1 MNPTAQLHALGQSLW
16 LDNITRDL
24 LDRGTLEGYIRQ
36 LSVTGLTSNPTIFNQ
51 AIRGSASYDQAI
63 QSGLQ
68 KGQKAEEIFFDL
80 ALADLVRAADL
91 FYPIYQA
98 TGGTDGFVSLEVSPL
113 LAYDAQ
119 QTIEQARQLFA
130 RAQRPNLF
138 IKIPG
143 TPEGLPAIEEAIFA
157 GVPINVT
164 LLFSCEQYL
173 AAAQAFLRGLERR
186 LAAGL
191 PPRVASVA
199 SVFVSRWDR
208 AVASKVAPALQNRL
222 GLAMM
227 GRTYKAYCDLL
238 ESSRWQRLAS
248 QGAIP
253 QRALWAS
260 TGMKDPQASDVLYV
274 SRLGAPL
281 TVNTL
286 PEATLLAF
294 ADHGT
299 VEGSMPRNGGDAEAV
314 LTQFEQQGIHLEN
327 LAQQLQQEGAQAF
340 VQSWEELLAAIE
352 SKRA

>member
-1 MNPTAQLHALGQSLW
+1 MNPTATLHALGQSLW

-24 LDRGTLEGYIRQ
+24 LDQGTLEGYIRD

-51 AIRGSASYDQAI
+51 AIKGSPSYDAAI
-63 QSGLQ
+63 QQGHQAGRS
-68 KGQKAEEIFFDL
+68 AEDIFFEL
-80 ALADLVRAADL
+80 ALADLSRAADL
-91 FYPIYQA
+91 FAPIFQA
-98 TGGTDGFVSLEVSPL
+98 TQGTDGFVSLEVSPL

-119 QTIEQARQLFA
+119 QTIEQAQQLFA
-130 RAQRPNLF
+130 RANRPNLF

-173 AAAQAFLRGLERR
+173 AAAQAYLRGLERR
-186 LAAGL
+186 VAAGL
-191 PPRVASVA
+191 SPQVASVA

-208 AVASKVAPALQNRL
+208 AVAGKVPANLHNQL

-227 GRTYKAYCDLL
+227 RRTYRAYCDLL
-238 ESSRWQRLAS
+238 ESDRWQALA
-248 QGAIP
+248 QLGAIP
-253 QRALWAS
+253 QKALWAS

-274 SRLGAPL
+274 AQLGAPL

-299 VEGSMPRNGGDAEAV
+299 VEGSMPRDGGEAEAV
-314 LTQFEQQGIHLEN
+314 LAQFEQQGIDLEG
-327 LAQQLQQEGAQAF
+327 LAQQLQREGADAF
-340 VQSWEELLAAIE
+340 VKSWEELLAAIAA
-352 SKRA
+352 KP